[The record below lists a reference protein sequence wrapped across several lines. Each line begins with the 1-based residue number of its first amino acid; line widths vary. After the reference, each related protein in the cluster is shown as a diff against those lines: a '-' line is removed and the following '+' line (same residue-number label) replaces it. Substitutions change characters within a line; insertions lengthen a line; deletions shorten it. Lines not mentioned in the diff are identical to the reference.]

1 MPFHQPK
8 KLADLIRLS
17 FSFDFL
23 QVHQFRDIR
32 MHEYMMAPSDTV
44 ESKTETLDQ
53 VSEVCK
59 GNIL

>member
-23 QVHQFRDIR
+23 QVNEFRNIR
-32 MHEYMMAPSDTV
+32 IKELP
-44 ESKTETLDQ
+44 
-53 VSEVCK
+53 
-59 GNIL
+59 